1 MTEPDPKFIQFT
13 FLDLQKMKRSKK
25 FTKFLL
31 RISEET
37 LDSIDKEVLDREGM
51 TKTGWILEAIQ
62 EKLKKDRKN
71 E

>member
-1 MTEPDPKFIQFT
+1 MTKEKPPFVQYVFINPEEPVCK
-13 FLDLQKMKRSKK
+13 KK

-37 LDSIDKEVLDREGM
+37 LDSIDKELLEREGM
-51 TKTGWILEAIQ
+51 TKTGWILEAIKD
-62 EKLKKDRKN
+62 KLRNKD

>member
-1 MTEPDPKFIQFT
+1 MTKEKKPFVQYVFINPDEPLCK
-13 FLDLQKMKRSKK
+13 KK

-31 RISEET
+31 RISEDT
-37 LDSIDKEVLDREGM
+37 IDSIDKELLEREGM

-62 EKLKKDRKN
+62 EKLKGK